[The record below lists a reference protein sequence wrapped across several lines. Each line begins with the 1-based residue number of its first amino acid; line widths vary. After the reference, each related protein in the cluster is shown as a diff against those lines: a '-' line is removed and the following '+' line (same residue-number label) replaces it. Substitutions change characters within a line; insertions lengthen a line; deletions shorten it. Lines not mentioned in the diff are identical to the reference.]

1 MHFFFPLFFI
11 LLLSACSGDKGEIIE
26 LLEARDASIS
36 QQDIKAYSRL
46 LTESYLIGEGKSKVS
61 AMESVFQRFDAVKM
75 QSRDREIRILDDE
88 HAICEQTYLLRVLA
102 DKDWREV
109 VQREQ
114 LKLELTQGQWKISG
128 GL

>member
-1 MHFFFPLFFI
+1 MRFFLPLCV
-11 LLLSACSGDKGEIIE
+11 LLLFSACSSDKGDIIE
-26 LLEARDASIS
+26 LLETRDYSIS
-36 QQDIKAYSRL
+36 QKDITAYSKL
-46 LTESYLIGEGKSKVS
+46 LTDAYLNGEGKEKIS
-61 AMESVFQRFDAVKM
+61 AMESVFKRFDAVEM

-102 DKDWREV
+102 DKDWREI

-114 LKLELTQGQWKISG
+114 LKLELSHDQWRISG